1 MEWIDLLESTTGR
14 FADVLATGD
23 LDADVPTCPGWTL
36 ADLGE
41 HTRWTHAWAAHAVTA
56 GTPDGDSPPP
66 GLDRDAL
73 VAGYRAAAGVLLDAL
88 RGSAP
93 DAPAWTFGADRT
105 SGFWRRRQVHEV
117 TMHLYDALASQ
128 RATDAWGIDPEL
140 AWDGVEEVATV
151 FYPRQVRLGRTDPL
165 PAPVRLTAT
174 DLARS
179 VVLEPSGDGAQP
191 EEVELAAPA
200 SELLLVLW
208 GRLPA
213 TGPAAEVLAQARVT
227 P

>member
-1 MEWIDLLESTTGR
+1 MEWIELLESTTGR

-23 LDADVPTCPGWTL
+23 LGADVPTCPGWTL

-56 GTPDGDSPPP
+56 GTPDGDSPAP

-73 VAGYRAAAGVLLDAL
+73 VAGYRDAAGVLLDAL
-88 RGSAP
+88 RSTAP
-93 DAPAWTFGADRT
+93 DAPAWSFGTDRT

-128 RATDAWGIDPEL
+128 HRTDSWGVGPEL
-140 AWDGVEEVATV
+140 GWDGVDEVATV

-174 DLARS
+174 DLGRS
-179 VVLEPSGDGAQP
+179 VVLAPAGEGA
-191 EEVELAAPA
+191 EVELAAPA
-200 SELLLVLW
+200 AELLLVLW

-213 TGPAAEVLAQARVT
+213 TGPAAEVLAQASVT